1 MIASRRLWVALL
13 LVPSG
18 AALFACDRPDWNLS
32 DTAPVVGTAGRGSTG
47 TAGVGGVNE
56 CVIDGSKG
64 PSPIFTPQAVLN
76 TSPARRDIYAYV
88 SDSDA
93 AALRSSKTLFPPVQA
108 GVTPPVPPVLA
119 RLRSAAASA
128 SPSRQALI
136 SALEPRFQRVLST
149 WPNPWALRLVDHPGS
164 EHMNP
169 VHITLRANAWIGRI
183 SDNSL
188 MVMDLQNQ
196 IVSDEVALLEPER
209 IAAIY
214 FVVSPKTVTFTSCED
229 GFRDLSLANEG
240 MVESWSMGTTE
251 ILERLDSDVADL
263 TELFGV
269 ARGCSTVEKAGM
281 TFHSYTVCN
290 VWASFGAVTEYSAYG
305 WALSSPVE
313 LYKPDRQNLLSLV
326 DALKNDR
333 FEPDP
338 FVVTPK
344 YGSTVGGAAGGGG
357 APAGGAGGEA
367 GDGSNLGGAFP

>member
-1 MIASRRLWVALL
+1 

-18 AALFACDRPDWNLS
+18 AALFACERPDWQLS
-32 DTAPVVGTAGRGSTG
+32 DTAPVVGSAGRGSTG
-47 TAGVGGVNE
+47 TAGVGGNE
-56 CVIDGSKG
+56 CFIDRSKG

-93 AALRSSKTLFPPVQA
+93 AALRSSKTLFPPVQPGA
-108 GVTPPVPPVLA
+108 TPPVPAVLA
-119 RLRSAAASA
+119 RLRNAVASA
-128 SPSRQALI
+128 SPSGQSLI
-136 SALEPRFQRVLST
+136 NALEPRFQRVLST
-149 WPNPWALRLVDHPGS
+149 WPNPWALRLVDHPGT

-169 VHITLRANAWIGRI
+169 VHIKLRANAWIGRI
-183 SDNSL
+183 SDGSL

-196 IVSDEVALLEPER
+196 IVTSDVAVLEPER

-214 FVVSPKTVTFTSCED
+214 FVVSPKSVSFASCED

-269 ARGCSTVEKAGM
+269 ARACSTVDKAGQ

-290 VWASFGAVTEYSAYG
+290 VWASFAAVTEYSAYG

-333 FEPDP
+333 FDPDP
-338 FVVTPK
+338 FVVMPK
-344 YGSTVGGAAGGGG
+344 QGGSGGAAGASGAGGV
-357 APAGGAGGEA
+357 PPGGAGGEA
-367 GDGSNLGGAFP
+367 GDGSNLGGAIP